1 MCNGVMIEGIVIDLF
16 WVELGYNV
24 VLKLVNSNVL
34 IEDAVAMHN
43 AVFCIACR
51 FVMFVEGKL

>member
-1 MCNGVMIEGIVIDLF
+1 MIEGIVIDLF